1 MKTKI
6 KFLQPFTACAVAL
19 ALNLTFLTAARAFN
33 DRNWSALGSGMNGQ
47 VLALVV
53 ATNGDLYAGGYFT
66 NAGGIAA
73 NYIAKWNGRSWSALG
88 SGTSGYPPWVQALAV
103 SGTNLYAGGNFTN
116 AGGVAANA
124 IAKWDGHNWSAL
136 GSGRVT
142 INGTDYGISSV
153 QSLALATNGDL
164 YVGGFFTN
172 APVAFIVAK
181 WDGNN
186 WSALGAGSF
195 DATIDAL
202 VVSGNNVYAG
212 GDFGTYYIP
221 PGPRIALNY
230 IAKWDGNNWSALGAG
245 VLDSDVDALVLDGT
259 NLYVGGSFTTAGG
272 IAANKIAIWDINGH
286 RWAALGS
293 GIAEG
298 GEEVDALA
306 VSWHTLY
313 VGGAFATAGGQAAS
327 SVA

>member
-153 QSLALATNGDL
+153 QSLALATNGD
-164 YVGGFFTN
+164 
-172 APVAFIVAK
+172 
-181 WDGNN
+181 
-186 WSALGAGSF
+186 
-195 DATIDAL
+195 
-202 VVSGNNVYAG
+202 
-212 GDFGTYYIP
+212 
-221 PGPRIALNY
+221 
-230 IAKWDGNNWSALGAG
+230 
-245 VLDSDVDALVLDGT
+245 
-259 NLYVGGSFTTAGG
+259 
-272 IAANKIAIWDINGH
+272 
-286 RWAALGS
+286 
-293 GIAEG
+293 
-298 GEEVDALA
+298 
-306 VSWHTLY
+306 
-313 VGGAFATAGGQAAS
+313 
-327 SVA
+327 